1 MAMKTSNISLK
12 DFPWFKALNLE
23 EQNKVSASLTCR
35 TFSEGEYIGRKGDH
49 TSAWIGVI
57 DGLIKVNTFSVS
69 GKCITFTGVPTGSW
83 IGEGS
88 VIKREIRKYDM
99 IALRESVIAFIP
111 TETFHWLLDSSLPF
125 NRFIITHL
133 NERLSQIL
141 GTLESERLH
150 NPDSRVAHA
159 LCAMFNRLLYPGT
172 QPQVQISQEELGF
185 LVGTSRQRVNQS
197 LRRLE
202 AEGLIHLGYGFIGIL
217 DLEGLQRFGAE
228 EQP

>member
-1 MAMKTSNISLK
+1 MKTPEIDL
-12 DFPWFKALNLE
+12 DAYPWFKALKVD
-23 EQNKVSASLTCR
+23 EQNKVSSAVTCK
-35 TFSEGEYIGRKGDH
+35 TFQEGEYIARKGDDCR
-49 TSAWIGVI
+49 AWIGVI
-57 DGLIKVNTFSVS
+57 DGLIKVNTFSAS

-88 VIKREIRKYDM
+88 VIKREIRKYDV
-99 IALRESVIAFIP
+99 IALRESYIAFLP
-111 TETFHWLLDSSLPF
+111 TETFHWLLDNSLSF
-125 NRFIITHL
+125 NRFVITYL

-217 DLEGLQRFGAE
+217 DLEGLQRFETE
-228 EQP
+228 EHP

>member
-1 MAMKTSNISLK
+1 MKTANISLN
-12 DFPWFKALNLE
+12 DYPWFRALNE
-23 EQNKVSASLTCR
+23 TEQAKVTSAITCR
-35 TFSEGEYIGRKGDH
+35 TFGEGEFIARKGDH

-57 DGLIKVNTFSVS
+57 EGLIKINTFSAS
-69 GKCITFTGVPTGSW
+69 GKCITFTGVPSGSW

-88 VIKREIRKYDM
+88 VIKREIRKYDA
-99 IALRESVIAFIP
+99 IALRQTVIAFLP
-111 TETFHWLLDSSLPF
+111 TETFHWLLDNSLPF

-159 LCAMFNRLLYPGT
+159 LCAMFNRQLYPGT
-172 QPQVQISQEELGF
+172 QPQVQISQEELGY

-197 LRRLE
+197 LGRLE

-217 DLEGLQRFGAE
+217 NLAGLQKFEAE

>member
-1 MAMKTSNISLK
+1 MPSIPL
-12 DFPWFKALNLE
+12 DEYPWFEVLSSTEKDRVNKAITHRL
-23 EQNKVSASLTCR
+23 
-35 TFSEGEYIGRKGDH
+35 FSEGEFIARKGEP
-49 TSAWIGVI
+49 TSAWLGVI
-57 DGLIKVNTFSVS
+57 DGLIKINTFSAS
-69 GKCITFTGVPTGSW
+69 GKCITFTGVPSGSW

-88 VIKREIRKYDM
+88 VIKRENRKYDA
-99 IALRESVIAFIP
+99 IALRESRIAFLP
-111 TETFHWLLDSSLPF
+111 TETFHWLLDNSLQF

-133 NERLSQIL
+133 NERLSQVL

-159 LCAMFNRLLYPGT
+159 LCAMFNRQLYPGT
-172 QPQVQISQEELGF
+172 QPQLQISQEELGF

-202 AEGLIHLGYGFIGIL
+202 AEGLIHLGYGFVGIL
-217 DLEGLQRFGAE
+217 DLEGLLRFEAE

>member
-1 MAMKTSNISLK
+1 MKREDISL
-12 DFPWFKALNLE
+12 DDYPWFQSLSDAEQEKAL
-23 EQNKVSASLTCR
+23 QAITYR
-35 TFSEGEYIGRKGDH
+35 TFEEGEFVARKGDL

-57 DGLIKVNTFSVS
+57 DGLIKINTFSAS
-69 GKCITFTGVPTGSW
+69 GKCITFTGVPSGSW

-88 VIKREIRKYDM
+88 VIKREIRKYDA
-99 IALRESVIAFIP
+99 ITLRKTTIAFLP
-111 TETFHWLLDSSLPF
+111 TETFHWLLDNSLPF

-159 LCAMFNRLLYPGT
+159 LCAMFNRQLYPGT
-172 QPQVQISQEELGF
+172 KPQVEISQEELGY
-185 LVGTSRQRVNQS
+185 LVGTSRQRANQS
-197 LRRLE
+197 LQRLE

-217 DLEGLQRFGAE
+217 DLEGLQRFEAE